1 MLSRDRPAAAAIRG
15 QRADRGAHRGRGV
28 AAMSGL
34 CLAVAGLLALPG
46 AAGADG
52 IDKNA
57 HELFAQCSSTHSRFN
72 QGLCLGFLA
81 GTIDTYVA
89 VAADRRFCLPESFR
103 LADAQAAYVAHVEA
117 DRSTTAALLHRPP
130 WSTAWPAATR
140 ARDAGRRPPERGRQ
154 PSRH

>member
-15 QRADRGAHRGRGV
+15 QRADRGAHHGRGV

-117 DRSTTAALLHRPP
+117 DRSTSGAPA
-130 WSTAWPAATR
+130 STAVV
-140 ARDAGRRPPERGRQ
+140 DSLAGRYPCP
-154 PSRH
+154 